1 MTIRPSRQGPASIHV
16 VSVLSLCL
24 LVPVGGP
31 AAAETVIARRPSDAP
46 ATPTAEQILRDN
58 GFPDFWCYPTHCV
71 VSVDDA
77 VLSERLQGLDRPD
90 MLELEPL
97 PDARRVFF
105 ARGTWDAETRAIDS
119 AVPGLDEVPSSS
131 PTSLFVVVFK
141 AFSETGWIAE
151 LRGLG
156 LVPLEPMPQMGYKVW
171 GPRAVVASLPG
182 GRRHVRTVYEVPAGL
197 KRFRVDTLPSGD
209 AGGPAVTHV
218 HVVDAAASDVV
229 NLLASL
235 SPRPPAKALR
245 TGTVTAWSVL
255 LTPPQAIDLS
265 RRGDVVAVARETLPV
280 EPSDERTNRIIGG
293 TFGTPGTSW
302 PASVGTNASP
312 YYWEGFMAS
321 LASIGI
327 DPSNQSIGFLDTGVD
342 EALVRAGPTPN
353 CPPHLLQGGD
363 CRLIFTTDASEDF
376 DSGVLDMRADDW
388 LNHGTTVTAVAAGR
402 TTDSRDSRGWAF
414 EHGVAPGVNVAM
426 SAIFRST
433 STCGEGSTVGRNA
446 FLETQLS
453 LSDFPLLLRYSLVEM
468 TAEGN
473 LPGRSAAPD
482 PPIRIFNHSW
492 NRISEYTYDP
502 KDYDLTAQLIDQT
515 SRNLAAATLVYRPLG
530 GGPETWTGAS
540 GQPALHVLSAG
551 NREHALGELDMPLWV
566 ENAEVF
572 SPGTAKNGITVG
584 ATRTDDP
591 RTCNGLPSYD
601 PDCWGAENLMGSN
614 PRVVTGFSRVGY
626 PNFRLKPDLVAPGSR
641 VYGRLTER
649 GPCETEND
657 PCRVRYG
664 TSSVCDLEEPN
675 PGEKIWMRGT
685 SFATPA
691 VSGAAA
697 LVRDWLRAAFSRST
711 PSPALMRSV
720 LVAGARNLV
729 PWREAWGSCCEDP
742 SNCWPCADMRPAPDQ
757 YQGWGGLSLDRLFG
771 DTSRYY
777 LYDQGTTFTA
787 PGQTFTKTLTITDPT
802 KPITVVLA
810 WTDRASTPTVD
821 STQYNLVNDLDLM
834 VTTQWAEGEVRFL
847 RRWRGNHYYCD
858 RDAVQ
863 SGRTGYSL
871 DNGNSPCTLTFDRK
885 NNLEKIDIHPSRIP
899 PNNLGVKIVVTAAA
913 ITADGVDVFGS
924 TPRQDFAIAV
934 ENAHE

>member
-1 MTIRPSRQGPASIHV
+1 MGR
-16 VSVLSLCL
+16 
-24 LVPVGGP
+24 P
-31 AAAETVIARRPSDAP
+31 AAAETVIARRPADAP

-58 GFPDFWCYPTHCV
+58 GFPDIWCYPTHCV
-71 VSVDDA
+71 VSADDA
-77 VLSERLQGLDRPD
+77 VLSERLRGLDRPD

-105 ARGTWDAETRAIDS
+105 ARGTWDAETRAVDS
-119 AVPGLDEVPSSS
+119 TVPGLSEVPWSS

-141 AFSETGWIAE
+141 AFPEPGWIAE

-156 LVPLEPMPQMGYKVW
+156 LVPLEPMPQMGYMVW
-171 GPRAVVASLPG
+171 GSRAVVASLPV

-197 KRFRVDTLPSGD
+197 KRFRVDTLPRGD

-218 HVVDAAASDVV
+218 HVVDAAGSDVV

-235 SPRPPAKALR
+235 SLRPPSQALR
-245 TGTVTAWSVL
+245 TGTASAWSVL
-255 LTPPQAIDLS
+255 LTPRQAIDLS
-265 RRGDVVAVARETLPV
+265 RRGDVVAVARETFPV

-293 TFGTPGTSW
+293 TFATPGTSW
-302 PASVGTNASP
+302 PAAIGTNASP
-312 YYWEGFMAS
+312 YYWEGFMSS

-327 DPSNQSIGFLDTGVD
+327 NPSNQWIGFLDSGVD
-342 EALVRAGPTPN
+342 EALFRAGPTLN
-353 CPPHLLQGGD
+353 CPPHLGQAGED
-363 CRLIFTTDASEDF
+363 RRLKFTTDASEDF
-376 DSGVLDMRADDW
+376 DTPALKGDDW
-388 LNHGTTVTAVAAGR
+388 RNHGTTVTAVAAGR
-402 TTDSRDSRGWAF
+402 TTEYRDSRGWAF
-414 EHGVAPGVNVAM
+414 EHGVAPGVRVAM
-426 SAIFRST
+426 SAILRGQ
-433 STCGEGSTVGRNA
+433 CPGESDTGRLTLLDSRLNLA
-446 FLETQLS
+446 NFLQL
-453 LSDFPLLLRYSLVEM
+453 LHYSLVEM
-468 TAEGN
+468 TAEGS
-473 LPGRSAAPD
+473 LPGRGPLPD
-482 PPIRIFNHSW
+482 PEHPIRIFNHSW
-492 NRISEYTYDP
+492 NRISEGTYDA
-502 KDYDLTAQLIDQT
+502 KDYDFTAMLIDQT
-515 SRNLAAATLVYRPLG
+515 SRDLAAASLVYNPG
-530 GGPETWTGAS
+530 SGPEIWRGAY
-540 GQPALHVLSAG
+540 GQPALHILSAG
-551 NREHALGELDMPLWV
+551 NRPDEIGELDMPLWV
-566 ENAEVF
+566 ENSEVF

-591 RTCNGLPSYD
+591 RTCDDDLPYS
-601 PDCWGAENLMGSN
+601 PNCWGAENLMGSN

-649 GPCETEND
+649 NSFCLDSCLVKYDTTSTCEHET
-657 PCRVRYG
+657 PYPAG
-664 TSSVCDLEEPN
+664 TKL
-675 PGEKIWMRGT
+675 WMRGT

-697 LVRDWLRAAFSRST
+697 LVRDWLRAAFSRDT
-711 PSPALMRSV
+711 PSSALMRSV

-771 DTSRYY
+771 ATSRYY
-777 LYDQGTTFTA
+777 FYDQGTTLTA
-787 PGQTFTKTLTITDPT
+787 PGQTFTKTLTMTDPT

-810 WTDRASTPTVD
+810 WTDRASTPIVD
-821 STQYNLVNDLDLM
+821 STQYNLDNDLDLL
-834 VTTQWAEGEVRFL
+834 VNIFGNDGEYGIKRA
-847 RRWRGNHYYCD
+847 WRGNHYYCD

-871 DNGNSPCTLTFDRK
+871 DSWNSPCPLTFDRK

-899 PNNLGVKIVVTAAA
+899 PNNQGLKIIVTAVA
-913 ITADGVDVFGS
+913 ITGDGVDVFGS

>member
-1 MTIRPSRQGPASIHV
+1 M
-16 VSVLSLCL
+16 
-24 LVPVGGP
+24 
-31 AAAETVIARRPSDAP
+31 
-46 ATPTAEQILRDN
+46 
-58 GFPDFWCYPTHCV
+58 
-71 VSVDDA
+71 
-77 VLSERLQGLDRPD
+77 
-90 MLELEPL
+90 
-97 PDARRVFF
+97 
-105 ARGTWDAETRAIDS
+105 
-119 AVPGLDEVPSSS
+119 
-131 PTSLFVVVFK
+131 
-141 AFSETGWIAE
+141 
-151 LRGLG
+151 
-156 LVPLEPMPQMGYKVW
+156 
-171 GPRAVVASLPG
+171 
-182 GRRHVRTVYEVPAGL
+182 
-197 KRFRVDTLPSGD
+197 
-209 AGGPAVTHV
+209 
-218 HVVDAAASDVV
+218 
-229 NLLASL
+229 
-235 SPRPPAKALR
+235 
-245 TGTVTAWSVL
+245 
-255 LTPPQAIDLS
+255 
-265 RRGDVVAVARETLPV
+265 ARETFPV

-312 YYWEGFMAS
+312 YYWEGFMSS

-327 DPSNQSIGFLDTGVD
+327 DLQQWQSIGFLDTGVD

-353 CPPHLLQGGD
+353 CPPHLGQAGQD
-363 CRLIFTTDASEDF
+363 CRLIFTTDVSDDF
-376 DSGVLDMRADDW
+376 GRPELKADDW
-388 LNHGTTVTAVAAGR
+388 LNHGTTVTAVAGGR
-402 TTDSRDSRGWAF
+402 TTGARDSRGWAF

-426 SAIFRST
+426 SAIFKIT
-433 STCGEGSTVGRNA
+433 GTCGQGSYFPRGS
-446 FLETQLS
+446 FLEEQLD
-453 LSDFPLLLRYSLVEM
+453 LSDFPELLRYSLVEM
-468 TAEGN
+468 TAEGD
-473 LPGRSAAPD
+473 LPGRGPAPE
-482 PPIRIFNHSW
+482 PAIRIFNHSW
-492 NRISEYTYDP
+492 NRISEPGYDAR
-502 KDYDLTAQLIDQT
+502 DYDLTAMLIDQT
-515 SRNLAAATLVYRPLG
+515 SRDLAAASLVYNPG
-530 GGPETWTGAS
+530 SGPEIWRGAY

-551 NREHALGELDMPLWV
+551 NRPGAIGELDMPLWV
-566 ENAEVF
+566 ANSEVF

-591 RTCNGLPSYD
+591 RTCNPDLPYS

-641 VYGRLTER
+641 VYGRLTEK
-649 GPCETEND
+649 GPCPDDT
-657 PCRVRYG
+657 CRVRYD
-664 TSSVCDLEEPN
+664 TSSTCDVGVPG

-697 LVRDWLRAAFSRST
+697 LVRDWLRVAFFRST

-771 DTSRYY
+771 ATSRYY

-802 KPITVVLA
+802 KPISVVLA
-810 WTDRASTPTVD
+810 WTDRSSDPTVPAG
-821 STQYNLVNDLDLM
+821 QYNLVNDLDLS
-834 VTTQWAEGEVRFL
+834 VTMQWTEGEVRYL

-899 PNNLGVKIVVTAAA
+899 PNNQGLKIFVTAAA